1 MSIQTVL
8 KSLIVSDYPI
18 RYHAYNHH
26 KTIIEHESTIT
37 DNPKPCS
44 ELFYYYNE
52 IHYQN
57 EYNRKGYCV
66 VKIYSMPNNYY
77 LLEVE
82 AEYPDRM
89 RKQKVLTF
97 NFDTY
102 QEARQEAIN
111 QIEYIENWL
120 LSDWWNELPET
131 YTDVETWNEFR
142 DHMKM
147 IANDGTKIVQ
157 LVGNHNKILFNIDLK
172 KYQHNEY
179 FRVKIIN

>member
-1 MSIQTVL
+1 MSIQTAL

-18 RYHAYNHH
+18 RYHAYNNH

-37 DNPKPCS
+37 AKPRNCS

-52 IHYQN
+52 I
-57 EYNRKGYCV
+57 YNRSGYCV
-66 VKIYSMPNNYY
+66 VKIYSMLNNYY

-82 AEYPDRM
+82 AEYPDKM

-97 NFDTY
+97 KFDTY
-102 QEARQEAIN
+102 QEAREEALK

-120 LSDWWNELPET
+120 FSDWWNELPEA

-142 DHMKM
+142 EHMKM

-157 LVGNHNKILFNIDLK
+157 LVGNHNKLLFNVDLK